1 MDDVSQEQLDKYPP
15 ELWPV
20 AKRHGIPLLEF
31 ALVVAGTNRAVDQL
45 LNLGE
50 RFVAAKAPSLIVL
63 NNLQILCEEIL
74 TNHGWK
80 MDNVIECIQ
89 DVGRAQSL
97 TAARPK
103 ILLH

>member
-1 MDDVSQEQLDKYPP
+1 MDEPTQDQLEKYPP

-20 AKRHGIPLLEF
+20 AKRHGVELLNF
-31 ALVVAGTNRAVDQL
+31 ALVVAGTNRAVDVL
-45 LNLGE
+45 IGLGQ
-50 RFVAAKAPSLIVL
+50 RFVAAREPSIIIL
-63 NNLQILCEEIL
+63 NNLSTLCEDIL
-74 TNHGWK
+74 KSHGWD
-80 MDNVIECIQ
+80 MDKVTECIS